1 MASAEKCTECRE
13 GGEDEAEKGRE
24 EVTAAVMGEEV
35 LGMVVR
41 QRKFLDHGHAVTIT
55 ISDEI

>member
-24 EVTAAVMGEEV
+24 EVTAVMGEEA

-55 ISDEI
+55 IFIR